1 MKKQIILLR
10 ISYWVAA
17 IADFIVAVLVLFPEK
32 MGLSKIEYPMGLM
45 SAIAFSWGILL
56 LIADRKPL
64 ERKWILIPTIIVVA
78 LLTLVRILF
87 EINETIESNFALT
100 LFGII
105 LIMFMVYSYYSANKV
120 ENKKE

>member
-17 IADFIVAVLVLFPEK
+17 IADFVIAILVLFLEE

-45 SAIAFSWGILL
+45 SAVAFSWGILL

-64 ERKWILIPTIIVVA
+64 ERKWILIPTTIVVA
-78 LLTLVRILF
+78 LLTFVRILF
-87 EINETIESNFALT
+87 EINETIESNFTLT

-105 LIMFMVYSYYSANKV
+105 LVIFMIYSYYSANKV
-120 ENKKE
+120 ENKKL